1 MGLAGGFG
9 AGKGGEYRTQP
20 SGRLCPSLRAPTL
33 RSVMLSWPGEAEAAQ
48 FSKSLQKVWQQ
59 TEAELELP
67 SCSLALL
74 ADNDLLVL
82 MPANKSRR

>member
-1 MGLAGGFG
+1 MGLADSFG
-9 AGKGGEYRTQP
+9 AGKRGEYRTQP
-20 SGRLCPSLRAPTL
+20 SARLCPSLRAPTL
-33 RSVMLSWPGEAEAAQ
+33 RSVMLSWPGEAE
-48 FSKSLQKVWQQ
+48 FSKSLQKVGQQ

-82 MPANKSRR
+82 MPANKSCG

>member
-1 MGLAGGFG
+1 
-9 AGKGGEYRTQP
+9 
-20 SGRLCPSLRAPTL
+20 
-33 RSVMLSWPGEAEAAQ
+33 MLSWPGEAEAAE

-82 MPANKSRR
+82 MPANKSRG